1 MNNSEY
7 SAYLECQLTGCY
19 DREIDITP
27 MADDPQ
33 SFEGSDEEIT
43 EPDYLEALRD
53 EACPV
58 CGSHTYIALGSLGIR
73 GNHIY
78 RRCRAC
84 GCDYS
89 LEVE

>member
-7 SAYLECQLTGCY
+7 SAYLECQLSGFY
-19 DREIDITP
+19 DRETDIPP

-33 SFEGSDEEIT
+33 SCSDESC
-43 EPDYLEALRD
+43 P
-53 EACPV
+53 ACE
-58 CGSHTYIALGSLGIR
+58 CNDYIALGILG
-73 GNHIY
+73 NLVH